1 MMGDESLSFPDDVL
15 DQHIVTLF
23 ERLEG
28 LRRSQTNKEARPLMQ
43 LEIRSLEFWRAI
55 FAECVGSF
63 FYVFIVCG
71 AAAGAGLGASTSAV
85 LLASA
90 LASGL
95 AMGML
100 THSLSH
106 ISGRGYSHLNL
117 IYLKINVIY
126 FIVNYFFKLKSV
138 LMNLMRSYH

>member
-1 MMGDESLSFPDDVL
+1 MGDESLSFPDDVL

-106 ISGRGYSHLNL
+106 IS
-117 IYLKINVIY
+117 
-126 FIVNYFFKLKSV
+126 
-138 LMNLMRSYH
+138 